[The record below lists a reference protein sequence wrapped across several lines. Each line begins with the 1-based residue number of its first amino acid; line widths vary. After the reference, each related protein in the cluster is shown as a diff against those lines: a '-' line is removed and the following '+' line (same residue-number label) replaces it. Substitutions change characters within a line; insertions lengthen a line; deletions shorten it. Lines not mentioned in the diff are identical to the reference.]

1 MGNITENAV
10 LESLRQVNREQSA
23 NEILEFITQ
32 KVIEQGV
39 TSIEWIEDEK
49 LREALQELDKVQSR
63 LREPQ
68 KGSVIDVKG

>member
-1 MGNITENAV
+1 MGNITETAV

-23 NEILEFITQ
+23 DEILEFITR

-49 LREALQELDKVQSR
+49 LRGALQELDSIQSR

-68 KGSVIDVKG
+68 KGSVIDVRG